1 MGCEESF
8 ITMKFIWHDYLV
20 FSLGICVHKTTT
32 KTGLIENQEL
42 EGEKKSPDYFS
53 KKKTTTGGRSDVV
66 DVHTPGAAP
75 GMRISFLFWNWV
87 HAAGKMRYTCLQS
100 GKGASVR
107 CQ

>member
-1 MGCEESF
+1 MS
-8 ITMKFIWHDYLV
+8 IKLLLRLV
-20 FSLGICVHKTTT
+20 LLY
-32 KTGLIENQEL
+32 LIEKIRNWKEK
-42 EGEKKSPDYFS
+42 KKSPDYFS
-53 KKKTTTGGRSDVV
+53 KKKKQQGSRSDVV
-66 DVHTPGAAP
+66 DAHTPGAAP